1 MAVDRKKVKYS
12 KFKSIASPSLS
23 FPEILQTT
31 PALCTKQEGKLVQ
44 RKEIRIISK
53 EKIRRHW
60 FNFQSIHNWKMITA
74 KE

>member
-1 MAVDRKKVKYS
+1 MAMDRKKIVKYS

-44 RKEIRIISK
+44 RKRLGLFLKKKLGGTGLTFRVSTT
-53 EKIRRHW
+53 EK
-60 FNFQSIHNWKMITA
+60 
-74 KE
+74 